1 MTDTELDIDIG
12 DDPTVIETED
22 ADGVSV
28 SLWTKKGRRLYLN
41 DFGPSSAN
49 RYIDLNAGTIEG
61 GYTSGLEIDIDD
73 TEGTLTVSGRGSTIV
88 IDLGLGCDEGRSDDT
103 EQPDGEES
111 DAVSPQAEIEEM
123 NVALAGDAAGRHGAP
138 PNLPRESAIYGLEHN
153 LDTASEDIPLEPG
166 MVFWRTTS
174 VVGDGDGYYA
184 LYLYSGRVTS
194 LSGGGTI
201 SSSDSSIRDDI
212 HTGILDPVDVEDLP
226 PELRETR
233 IEKMEQA
240 AEKQAELAVEFREE
254 GQVSESYI
262 DQLQSESAALETAV
276 AEARQR

>member
-1 MTDTELDIDIG
+1 MTDTELDIDVG

-41 DFGPSSAN
+41 GFGH
-49 RYIDLNAGTIEG
+49 RYVDLNAGTVEG
-61 GYTSGLEIDIDD
+61 SLTGGLEIDVDGAA
-73 TEGTLTVSGRGSTIV
+73 GTLTVSGRGSTIV
-88 IDLGLGCDEGRSDDT
+88 VDLDPDRDESRSDDT
-103 EQPDGEES
+103 EQPDEAEP
-111 DAVSPQAEIEEM
+111 DIASPQAEIEDM

-138 PNLPRESAIYGLEHN
+138 PNLPRESAMYGLEHD
-153 LDTASEDIPLEPG
+153 LDAASEDISLEPG

-174 VVGDGDGYYA
+174 VIGDGDGYYA
-184 LYLYSGRVTS
+184 LYLSSGRVTS
-194 LSGGGTI
+194 LSGGTTI
-201 SSSDSSIRDDI
+201 SSSDSDIREDI
-212 HTGILDPVDVEDLP
+212 HTGILDPVDVEELP

-254 GQVSESYI
+254 GQVAESYI

-276 AEARQR
+276 VEARQR

>member
-1 MTDTELDIDIG
+1 MTDTELDIDVG

-41 DFGPSSAN
+41 GFGD
-49 RYIDLNAGTIEG
+49 RYVDLNAGTVEG
-61 GYTSGLEIDIDD
+61 SLTGGLELDVDGAA
-73 TEGTLTVSGRGSTIV
+73 GTLTVSGRGSTIV
-88 IDLGLGCDEGRSDDT
+88 VDLDLGRDESRSDDT
-103 EQPDGEES
+103 EQSDEAEPD
-111 DAVSPQAEIEEM
+111 AASPQAEIEEM

-138 PNLPRESAIYGLEHN
+138 PNLPRESATYGLEHD

-166 MVFWRTTS
+166 MVFLRTTS

-184 LYLYSGRVTS
+184 LYLSSGRVTS
-194 LSGGGTI
+194 LSGGATI
-201 SSSDSSIRDDI
+201 SSSDSGIRDDI

-254 GQVSESYI
+254 GQVAESYI